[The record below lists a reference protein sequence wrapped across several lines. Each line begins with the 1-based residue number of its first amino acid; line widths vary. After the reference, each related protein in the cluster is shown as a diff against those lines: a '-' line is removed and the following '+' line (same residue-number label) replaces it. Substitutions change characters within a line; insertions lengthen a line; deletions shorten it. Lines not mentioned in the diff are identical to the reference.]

1 MHCSGV
7 GVPTA
12 APVLYLHILAR
23 TISMARSP
31 KSKHIKSAVARPARP
46 RNRLRKRR
54 AQLPR
59 SGLPGPLHVGN
70 CAALHMGDASHA

>member
-1 MHCSGV
+1 
-7 GVPTA
+7 
-12 APVLYLHILAR
+12 
-23 TISMARSP
+23 MARSP
-31 KSKHIKSAVARPARP
+31 KSKHIKSAVARPTRP

-70 CAALHMGDASHA
+70 GAALHMGDASHA